1 MKKFNIEDYLHS
13 IDKKFQDKTKKDI
26 YMIYIMIFAAIFAF
40 SYLLFW
46 DTSFAMFEKKLKQ
59 TEQIK
64 QKIAADKLF
73 LKLNP
78 PSVIV
83 ALDTNKKNTEAKLI
97 EFRDYNQYIKSKIDA
112 ISFLIY
118 NERIWG
124 DFIDSIDTKAKRYG
138 VKILELS
145 NTYNYT
151 GESFGHVLDISINT
165 NGEYKNLLKF
175 INSLEQSNLVVDV
188 HDLNI
193 SARDYLEGKVN
204 ISVWG
209 IMY

>member
-1 MKKFNIEDYLHS
+1 MKKFNTEDYLHS
-13 IDKKFQDKTKKDI
+13 LDSKLQDKTKKDI
-26 YMIYIMIFAAIFAF
+26 YMLYIMIFAAIFAF

-46 DTSFAMFEKKLKQ
+46 DTSFAMFQKKLKQ
-59 TEQIK
+59 TEEVK
-64 QKIAADKLF
+64 QKITADKLF
-73 LKLNP
+73 LQLNP
-78 PSVIV
+78 PTVIV
-83 ALDTNKKNTEAKLI
+83 ALDKNIKDTEAKLI
-97 EFRDYNQYIKSKIDA
+97 EYRDYNQYIKSKIES

-124 DFIDSIDTKAKRYG
+124 DFLDSIDTKAKRYNI
-138 VKILELS
+138 KILELA
-145 NTYNYT
+145 NAYNYT
-151 GESFGHVLDISINT
+151 GESFGHVLDISIDT
-165 NGEYKNLLKF
+165 KGGYKNLLKF

-193 SARDYLEGKVN
+193 SAKDYLQGNIN